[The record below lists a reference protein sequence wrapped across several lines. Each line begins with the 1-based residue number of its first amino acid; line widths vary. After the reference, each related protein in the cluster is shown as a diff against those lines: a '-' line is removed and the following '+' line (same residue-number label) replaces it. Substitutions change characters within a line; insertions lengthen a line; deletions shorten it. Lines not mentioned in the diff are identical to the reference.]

1 MHNAHLCCADDSDSS
16 AGEENLETG
25 RVARCR
31 ELTPLQAWY
40 QRLSGI
46 GRTKLNSFA
55 LGIRVDAVLL
65 IRADV
70 YHFNESCAESK
81 SFGACDVEILHFYV
95 DAHPLIP
102 HSFRVLTDRP
112 DRSP

>member
-1 MHNAHLCCADDSDSS
+1 MMFVWLNICGVS
-16 AGEENLETG
+16 EETIRDTKTLY
-25 RVARCR
+25 VDIVV
-31 ELTPLQAWY
+31 ELV
-40 QRLSGI
+40 
-46 GRTKLNSFA
+46 A

-102 HSFRVLTDRP
+102 HSFE
-112 DRSP
+112 S